1 MANNLFPVFNVPS
14 VLSEEQITRKRYR
27 AAPAWDYEKGDFARN
42 GANQV
47 QYVSGYDA
55 WVLWCVKTVKT
66 QRWAHLS
73 YTSNAGIEA
82 IEAFAEGDRAAV
94 QSYFER
100 TITEALLADPMGRTV
115 SVTNFEFSWD
125 VDSFGIT
132 CLVTGT
138 DGNSAVVTA
147 KLEPNY

>member
-1 MANNLFPVFNVPS
+1 
-14 VLSEEQITRKRYR
+14 
-27 AAPAWDYEKGDFARN
+27 
-42 GANQV
+42 
-47 QYVSGYDA
+47 
-55 WVLWCVKTVKT
+55 
-66 QRWAHLS
+66 LS

-138 DGNSAVVTA
+138 DGNSAVVTT